1 MLGYMQT
8 QRPCSECR
16 GTGKIIKTPCT
27 NCNGKGYVKVSKRI
41 DATIPAGISNGQRIV
56 LRGQGSAGRN
66 GGTAGDLYIEVNVRP
81 HRFFERE
88 GDNLYCEIPI
98 SFTEAA
104 LGAEI
109 EVPTLSGTEKFTI
122 PEGVQ
127 SGESFTLKGQG
138 VSNINNPKRRGNIV
152 FTVKVQTPKNLTSE
166 QKKILKSFA
175 ESMGEEGAG
184 NKRRS
189 FFKDKFK

>member
-1 MLGYMQT
+1 MKD
-8 QRPCSECR
+8 
-16 GTGKIIKTPCT
+16 GTYGVKKGVNIANGMNIKIPAEYKGIAVTSILDNGFY
-27 NCNGKGYVKVSKRI
+27 NCDSIVKV
-41 DATIPAGISNGQRIV
+41 
-56 LRGQGSAGRN
+56 
-66 GGTAGDLYIEVNVRP
+66 
-81 HRFFERE
+81 
-88 GDNLYCEIPI
+88 EIPDTI
-98 SFTEAA
+98 ARVGVGAFDGCDNIADFTVYVAHENETYETFYSSHDGALLYYDAA
-104 LGAEI
+104 SARTYLEI
-109 EVPTLSGTEKFTI
+109 FPKAKTGTYTI

-175 ESMGEEGAG
+175 ESMGEDGAG
-184 NKRRS
+184 SKRRS